1 MYCVELLKVPTL
13 MCDFDIKSLSID
25 HNCNIIPLFF
35 WFLLDKIDMNKLT
48 PEIVLTIQMFCWS
61 HLILKSN
68 SRY

>member
-1 MYCVELLKVPTL
+1 

-48 PEIVLTIQMFCWS
+48 PEIVFKYVNNRHAITQLV
-61 HLILKSN
+61 N
-68 SRY
+68 SEK